1 MTTPRKAPK
10 KKWTVVDD
18 VYVIEELMNRY
29 SFEQSDA
36 LIERIATDIKATP
49 ESLKMRIQNYIS
61 VISEEEEGLANVA
74 QASRQALIKAYRKYS
89 KLDLYNKLKG

>member
-1 MTTPRKAPK
+1 MTTQRKAPK

-49 ESLKMRIQNYIS
+49 ESLKMRIKNYLA
-61 VISEEEEGLANVA
+61 VITEEQEGLSNVA
-74 QASRQALIKAYRKYS
+74 LASREAIIKAYKKYS

>member
-1 MTTPRKAPK
+1 
-10 KKWTVVDD
+10 
-18 VYVIEELMNRY
+18 MNRY

-49 ESLKMRIQNYIS
+49 ESLKMRIKNYLA
-61 VISEEEEGLANVA
+61 VITEEQEGLSNVA
-74 QASRQALIKAYRKYS
+74 LASREAIIKAYKKYS